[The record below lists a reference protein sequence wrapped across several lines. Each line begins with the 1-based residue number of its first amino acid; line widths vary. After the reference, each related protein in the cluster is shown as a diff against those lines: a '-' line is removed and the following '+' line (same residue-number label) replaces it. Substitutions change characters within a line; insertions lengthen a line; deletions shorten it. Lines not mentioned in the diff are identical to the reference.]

1 MGKTLVYNTGN
12 PEPPNPGK
20 LELTYGIFFDGTRN
34 NMKNTEIRKKV
45 QGKGEFRNVAATA
58 EEREIFEKH
67 AEDDNS
73 FGNDFTNV
81 ARKYMCTQK
90 GTYSLYVEGIATTDK
105 EDDSGAGFKYGRGKT
120 GVVGKVR
127 NGCKALAEKVNE
139 KFRGKD
145 NIDEIEL
152 TIDIFGF
159 SRGAA
164 AARNF
169 AYNLQLSAYA
179 PKSYYPPV
187 EGAMEMEVDH
197 ETSEFMAIEKSWV
210 KDGLLPKFGHFG
222 TALLQAGIDRELVD
236 TMIIK
241 VRFIGVYDTVA
252 SYDPTCLLI
261 PNFKKKVGELHLHEL
276 GAPEKAVHF
285 TAADEHRKNFS
296 LTRFLPVDLKSG
308 IERNFPGVHSDVGGS
323 YNHDVMS
330 AEELSKS
337 GYKPDPAEGVTG
349 QEYVWLEK
357 AYFSRSLEGY
367 RDELVEQGW
376 FTREQL
382 AIEAHWKYVLTG
394 TRFLYRGYS
403 FIPLHFMCDYALPY
417 LNRKDE
423 SLLYSKIMAD
433 YALNDPFL
441 DEVKVYMKE
450 HIIEKN
456 ENWTL
461 KGNFRH
467 DDEPVA
473 EEEAPVEEP
482 VEETPAEQPV
492 IARTLET
499 VEVIAYR
506 SDYLLRKLKNRYLH
520 RSAKINTLVDTL
532 AYAPTDDRI
541 RMEF

>member
-12 PEPPNPGK
+12 PEPPGPGK

-34 NMKNTEIRKKV
+34 NMENTKIRKKV
-45 QGKGEFRNVAATA
+45 ERKGEFRNVSATA
-58 EEREIFEKH
+58 EEKEIFEKY
-67 AEDDNS
+67 AKDDNS

-81 ARKYMCTQK
+81 ARKYMCTLK
-90 GTYSLYVEGIATTDK
+90 DVYSFYVEGIATTDK

-127 NGCKALAEKVNE
+127 NGCKALADKIFLKLKSETQVE
-139 KFRGKD
+139 
-145 NIDEIEL
+145 EVEL

-169 AYNLQLSAYA
+169 AYNLQLDAYP
-179 PKSYYPPV
+179 PKLYYPPV

-197 ETSEFMAIEKSWV
+197 ETSEFMVIEKSWV
-210 KDGLLPKFGHFG
+210 KNGLLPQFGHLG
-222 TALLQAGIDRELVD
+222 TSLLQAGIDRELVD
-236 TMIIK
+236 SMTIK

-261 PNFKKKVGELHLHEL
+261 PNFRKKVDELHLHEL
-276 GAPEKAVHF
+276 GSPEKAVHF

-296 LTRFLPVDLKSG
+296 LTRFVDVDLKSG

-330 AEELSKS
+330 AAELSEK
-337 GYKPDPAEGVTG
+337 GYQPDPAEGVTG

-357 AYFSRSLEGY
+357 AYFSSSLHGY
-367 RDELVEQGW
+367 RNELIEQGW
-376 FTREQL
+376 FTERQL

-403 FIPLHFMCDYALPY
+403 FIPLHFMCDYASPY
-417 LNRKDE
+417 LNKKNE
-423 SLLYSKIMAD
+423 SLLYSKIMVD

-441 DEVKVYMKE
+441 DEVKTYMKE

-461 KGNFRH
+461 KGNFKH
-467 DDEPVA
+467 EEEPQT
-473 EEEAPVEEP
+473 EEAPVEEP
-482 VEETPAEQPV
+482 VGTPSEKPV
-492 IARTLET
+492 MAKTLD
-499 VEVIAYR
+499 EVVVTAYR